1 MIKDFLNSLEEYIR
15 LILIFFLII
24 NKCFSQVMPSSF
36 GTHNKRVSSE
46 QVNYALSFDG
56 SNDHIT
62 TNGGTISTS
71 WSVEVWFKKSSNKS
85 THNFTNSANSGNSGN
100 WALRLAQWSNINKVG
115 ITKYGVKD
123 YYINDAKANL
133 SIGKWEHVVWTYQN
147 NLVTV
152 YVNGESLG
160 TTFSRGPLANNAK
173 LYWNIIGKSS
183 NSIGGEIDDIR
194 IWSDVRTS
202 SEINDNMFKELNG
215 DEAGLVAYYKMTNG
229 SGTTVTD
236 NSSNSYNGTMV
247 NMNTNDW
254 VTSYAPIGNL
264 NSSYQTDM
272 EGLWEKT
279 GTENSESS
287 NGLKMAV
294 SSELSET
301 NFAIFGNNNSSGT
314 STSNIPSGESLQKRS
329 SRVWQVD
336 EVGTVSANVIVDIS
350 NATGNNVSPASAANY
365 KLLYKSCAGCDFTV
379 KATGASSSDDKI
391 TFSNVGLQDGFYA
404 IASTDSNL

>member
-1 MIKDFLNSLEEYIR
+1 
-15 LILIFFLII
+15 
-24 NKCFSQVMPSSF
+24 
-36 GTHNKRVSSE
+36 VSSE

-264 NSSYQTDM
+264 NSSFQTDM

-314 STSNIPSGESLQKRS
+314 STSNLPSGESLQKRS